1 MTHEETTM
9 TPPYSRPASVQCRRS
24 AGGMTLLVLVATVAA
39 ALVSLVTGTS
49 GAASARPAE
58 APRLAIAGD
67 DIWTLGNH
75 DNCRGPI
82 RVSVK
87 TDPRQPGKVFT
98 TYHPGRFTGDGP
110 GWARNPVCKVRVQ
123 ANWTFPAMLFA
134 SKPVIAGPRGGAP
147 VTQVLRTGP
156 GLFGMGFATP
166 YPHKPVSYYLLVP

>member
-1 MTHEETTM
+1 MT
-9 TPPYSRPASVQCRRS
+9 RS
-24 AGGMTLLVLVATVAA
+24 APSPRHRSGHRRVAVGVLLVTVLAG
-39 ALVSLVTGTS
+39 LLSLFVG
-49 GAASARPAE
+49 GAGVASARPAE

-87 TDPRQPGKVFT
+87 TDPRQPGRVFA